1 MSKELTEA
9 EKKAQTEK
17 QEQADRELLA
27 KKSKVPVTEIQ
38 PTQEEEFN
46 GKVNQLVKDL
56 FKAVNHADYNQVET
70 IKRVVADA
78 FGAALKANYE
88 TDLLAD
94 YDPFTPKP
102 A

>member
-9 EKKAQTEK
+9 EKQADKAK
-17 QEQADRELLA
+17 AEQKDRELLA
-27 KKSKVPVTEIQ
+27 KKAHVPITEIQ

-78 FGAALKANYE
+78 FAAALRANYE